1 MYVFGN
7 NTQKNKKEKE
17 NNNGNVTFS
26 LWNSFFFLGV
36 GKVCPEVQQWASAIM
51 ILNFG
56 DQPGQWTKV
65 KSRLNS
71 TNSCQIDF
79 INMFWID

>member
-1 MYVFGN
+1 MEQF
-7 NTQKNKKEKE
+7 
-17 NNNGNVTFS
+17 
-26 LWNSFFFLGV
+26 FFFLGV